1 MGVLKIWEIMSDY
14 LFPNITFE
22 LTVIAHDLGTGVYC
36 NLRARGAE
44 IEISRSETKS
54 QTPELSP

>member
-1 MGVLKIWEIMSDY
+1 MSDY